1 MTNIINRD
9 YNDVMTENMK
19 EYYEEVLTDRAVF
32 DPRDGMKPI
41 HRRILWTML
50 QHRFASNKAHV
61 KSAKIT
67 GAVAGEYHPHG
78 TASIYDAMVKMNQ
91 EWYINTPLVD
101 KHGNFGSIYGD
112 EAGAER
118 YTEARLSKFA
128 EEIML
133 ADINKG
139 IVDFQPNFDN
149 SLKEP
154 LILPAK
160 IPLALI
166 NGSFGI
172 AAGYS
177 ANIPPH
183 NFNETI
189 DEVMKYVLDRNHQIS
204 LMPDYPTGAIIINK
218 TEVARGYTTGTTKV
232 VIRAKVT
239 KDEKK
244 HILVVSEIPYM
255 KSLDKIVESIQKV
268 TNDRVEKGKK
278 IPKLID
284 GIKNLRNRSS
294 KGKINLI
301 IEVKK
306 DVDLGL
312 IENQLYSYTE
322 LQTTLPFN
330 LVGVVDGKFN
340 NYTNVNQMAE
350 AWLDFRINT
359 IKRSVI
365 NEIKVYKARIHIIE
379 GLMIALDKKNI
390 DDVIAIIRN
399 SKSREEMM
407 NKLMT
412 KYKLTEKQ
420 ADFII
425 NLRLYKI
432 NQIEINA
439 LVDEKKEL
447 EGKVEEL
454 IKYFTTD
461 TRVNE
466 HIIEELKEAKK
477 KYGQTRKT
485 EIQDLKSVSKEKK
498 RENLV
503 ADTDHT
509 FICTHKYIKKL
520 NGTIKVQRKGG
531 KGNSIGKIKEGDN
544 PIAIFNVNN
553 KDNILLFTDTGKV
566 YSRKA
571 YEIDSCEIQSFGYNL
586 SGIIKD
592 EKLTNVL
599 AMTDEEMENT
609 DIKIAIGTRYNK
621 IKLVDV
627 SEFRNIYQ
635 TGIIATKL
643 NDGDSVIFAQKVN
656 TAFGNSIIACT
667 NVGTTIN
674 MQLDSIPTVLRPT
687 FGANIFD
694 NSVINKGDYI
704 VGIDLVTE
712 ETSHAFFIS
721 RQGLGK
727 RVEVSEFPEQIRGG
741 KGRIGIRAKDGD
753 EIVRVITVKEE
764 DDITIISN
772 TSIMSMDIND
782 TSVLLRPAYGNIIKR
797 LNDGEKILDVTTV

>member
-1 MTNIINRD
+1 MVNNNR
-9 YNDVMTENMK
+9 
-19 EYYEEVLTDRAVF
+19 
-32 DPRDGMKPI
+32 
-41 HRRILWTML
+41 
-50 QHRFASNKAHV
+50 
-61 KSAKIT
+61 
-67 GAVAGEYHPHG
+67 
-78 TASIYDAMVKMNQ
+78 
-91 EWYINTPLVD
+91 
-101 KHGNFGSIYGD
+101 NFGSIYGD

-149 SLKEP
+149 SLQEP

-183 NFNETI
+183 NFIEVI
-189 DEVMKYVLDRNHQIS
+189 DEMMKYVVDRSHQIS
-204 LMPDYPTGAIIINK
+204 LMPDYPTGAVVINK
-218 TEVARGYTTGTTKV
+218 SEVAKGYTTGTTKV

-244 HILVVSEIPYM
+244 HSLVVTEIPYM
-255 KSLDKIVESIQKV
+255 KSLDKVVESIQKV
-268 TNDRVEKGKK
+268 TNDRVENGKK

-312 IENQLYSYTE
+312 VENQLYSYTD

-330 LVGVVDGKFN
+330 LVGVVDGKFH
-340 NYTNVNQMAE
+340 NYNNVNQMAE
-350 AWLDFRINT
+350 AWLDFRIAT

-365 NEIKVYKARIHIIE
+365 NEIKGYKARIHIID

-390 DDVIAIIRN
+390 EDVISIIRN
-399 SKSREEMM
+399 SKSKEEMM
-407 NKLMT
+407 NKLMSN
-412 KYKLTEKQ
+412 YKLTEKQ
-420 ADFII
+420 ADYII

-439 LVDEKKEL
+439 LVDEKKQL
-447 EGKVEEL
+447 EDKVEEL

-477 KYGQTRKT
+477 KYGQARKT
-485 EIQDLKSVSKEKK
+485 ELLDLKVSKEKK
-498 RENLV
+498 REDLV
-503 ADTDHT
+503 ADTNHT
-509 FICTHKYIKKL
+509 FICTNKYIKKL

-531 KGNSIGKIKEGDN
+531 KGNSIGKVKEGDN
-544 PIAIFNVNN
+544 PIAIFNANN

-586 SGIIKD
+586 SSIIKD

-599 AMTDEEMENT
+599 AMTDEELENS
-609 DIKIAIGTRYNK
+609 DIKIAIGTKFNK

-627 SEFRNIYQ
+627 SEFKNIYQ

-643 NDGDSVIFAQKVN
+643 NEGDSVIFAQKVN
-656 TAFGNSIIACT
+656 TTFGNSIIACT
-667 NVGTTIN
+667 NIGTTIN

-704 VGIDLVTE
+704 VGIGLVTE
-712 ETSHAFFIS
+712 DVTHAFFIS
-721 RQGLGK
+721 KQGLGK
-727 RVEVSEFPEQIRGG
+727 RVEISEFPEQLRGG

-753 EIVRVITVKEE
+753 EIVKVITVKED

-782 TSVLLRPAYGNIIKR
+782 TSVLLRPAFGNIIKR
-797 LNDGEKILDVTTV
+797 LNEGEEILDVTTV